1 MEWLWPIHSHF
12 VPFLWIF
19 QKCMQMLPVVGG
31 VIFVLLVVFAIYVR
45 SVPPKEPSLDQPQF
59 QGGTPEFMNVD
70 TEPMVKEALE
80 EASEVLKNL
89 DDEKGE
95 PVETIEL

>member
-1 MEWLWPIHSHF
+1 
-12 VPFLWIF
+12 
-19 QKCMQMLPVVGG
+19 MQMLPIVGG
-31 VIFVLLVVFAIYVR
+31 IAFVLLVIFALYVR
-45 SVPPKEPSLDQPQF
+45 SVPPKEPMSIDSPQF
-59 QGGTPEFMNVD
+59 QGGVPEFMNVD

-89 DDEKGE
+89 DDEKDE